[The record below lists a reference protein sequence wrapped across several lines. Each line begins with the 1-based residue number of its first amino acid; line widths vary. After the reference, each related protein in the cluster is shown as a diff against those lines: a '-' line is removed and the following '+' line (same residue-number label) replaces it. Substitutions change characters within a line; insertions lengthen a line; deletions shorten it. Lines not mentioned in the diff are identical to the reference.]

1 LATALVIR
9 RVAGDDRALTVVER
23 ARLTAIVRQ
32 LDGAPPRAAAIHH
45 LGCGGMALVGA
56 GGWGTCLRCR
66 AAIFA

>member
-1 LATALVIR
+1 
-9 RVAGDDRALTVVER
+9 
-23 ARLTAIVRQ
+23 LTAIVRQ